1 MNKFTEKFIEFSY
14 SSQVELAVIFGMF
27 FQFFLS
33 PSKTW
38 KIALTIIMSS
48 FFIAI
53 YLIPLIIDALM
64 MNPTGAGAKA
74 LYAFSALLSMELL
87 SILIVVLP
95 EGFSVKLKKLLE
107 IKDAN

>member
-27 FQFFLS
+27 FQFFLA
-33 PSKTW
+33 PKKTW

-64 MNPTGAGAKA
+64 MNPMGVGAKA

-87 SILIVVLP
+87 SILIVLLP
-95 EGFSVKLKKLLE
+95 KGFSIKLKKLLE
-107 IKDAN
+107 IKDAS